1 MSDIG
6 PKGDNRG
13 GQEGGSLEVVVKS
26 IQTQLMV
33 TREGI

>member
-13 GQEGGSLEVVVKS
+13 GQEGGSPEFAVKS
-26 IQTQLMV
+26 NQAQLIV
-33 TREGI
+33 TREGV